1 MSPDPSC
8 LQRVLV
14 VTDNE
19 AIGRHAVRWAEAFAQ
34 TGTVHRVR
42 LVTAADPGAVE
53 AVAAEASSL
62 GATVVL
68 AAGGD
73 ATRAVAAR
81 AAGRLGLPLVTD
93 EAAGSRDR

>member
-1 MSPDPSC
+1 M
-8 LQRVLV
+8 R
-14 VTDNE
+14 
-19 AIGRHAVRWAEAFAQ
+19 FAGPTTFAR

-42 LVTAADPGAVE
+42 LVTAADPRAVE

-62 GATVVL
+62 GATAVL

-81 AAGRLGLPLVTD
+81 VAGRLGLPVVQD